1 MITTSP
7 SIESAVEVFASL
19 PTIGRKTAQRL
30 TFHLLRQSEEQVRH
44 FAQTLIDLKRNV
56 RYCTR
61 CFNFTEND
69 PCPICASEKRNRSV
83 ICVVEEPSDVVAI
96 EKTNEFN
103 GQYHVLHG
111 SLNPLDGVGPDDLR
125 IRELIQRLDTT
136 VHEVILALNPNVEG
150 EVTTQYLS
158 RMIQPL
164 GIRVS
169 RIARGIPIG
178 SDLEFADDATISRA
192 MEGRIA
198 VS

>member
-30 TFHLLRQSEEQVRH
+30 TFHLLRQSDEQVRH

-56 RYCTR
+56 RYCSR

-69 PCPICASEKRNRSV
+69 PCPICSSEKRNRTV
-83 ICVVEEPSDVVAI
+83 LCVVEEPSDVVAI

-103 GQYHVLHG
+103 GMYHVLHG
-111 SLNPLDGVGPDDLR
+111 SLNPLDGIGPDDLR
-125 IRELIQRLDTT
+125 IRELIQRLDSS
-136 VHEVILALNPNVEG
+136 VLEVILALNPNVEG

-158 RMIQPL
+158 RLIQPL

-178 SDLEFADDATISRA
+178 SDIEFADDATLSRA

-198 VS
+198 VL